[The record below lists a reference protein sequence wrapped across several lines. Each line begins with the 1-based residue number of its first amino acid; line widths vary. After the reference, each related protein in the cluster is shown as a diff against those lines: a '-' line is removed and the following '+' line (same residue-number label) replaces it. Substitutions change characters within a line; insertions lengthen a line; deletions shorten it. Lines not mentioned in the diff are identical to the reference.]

1 VRKLDPG
8 SGGTIGGPIR
18 RRVRRAGGAFLLL
31 LFLVANPAYACPI
44 DCLLNHHADRIEHQ
58 RHRGT
63 RLTGDMCHHGPQVT
77 PQEAPAERALSP
89 QEPAAI
95 PAEIPAADLRAL
107 DPAAFPALRDL
118 TLSAP
123 PSPPPRA

>member
-1 VRKLDPG
+1 VRELDPG
-8 SGGTIGGPIR
+8 SGTPIGGRVR

-44 DCLLNHHADRIEHQ
+44 DCLLNHHADRVEHH
-58 RHRGT
+58 RHEGT
-63 RLTGDMCHHGPQVT
+63 RLTGDMCHHGPRIT
-77 PQEAPAERALSP
+77 AREAPAERALSP
-89 QEPAAI
+89 QEPAAV
-95 PAEIPAADLRAL
+95 PAELPAADERAFGTTTL
-107 DPAAFPALRDL
+107 AAPPDL